1 MIDVIKPVVE
11 PVLGHHGAEVLPL
24 VQLLAAGSVGF
35 SMIVLAVRGA
45 ILGFGSRARSAAMRG
60 IVEPAKPREPS
71 EVDR

>member
-1 MIDVIKPVVE
+1 MIDVVQPVVE

-45 ILGFGSRARSAAMRG
+45 ILGFGARARSAAMRG
-60 IVEPAKPREPS
+60 TVVPAERRES
-71 EVDR
+71 GDEGG